1 MITPGHYPDFTIS
14 RRKFLGLGA
23 GTLAALGLGSSAHS
37 TPTGSYFYEPPVR
50 SSANGFLKTSLRAA
64 LSPTIIEN
72 GPAVSAVYEGIFPG
86 PTLKIRPGD
95 FLGVELINDFSEPT
109 NLHTHGLH
117 VTPLT
122 PGDNVLIEILPG
134 QRFQY
139 EYTLPKDHPGGTYFY
154 HPHRHGFS
162 ANQNFKGQM
171 GFILIEGDIDE
182 IPGIAGLPERSLALM
197 RTVIGS
203 DGHTIDAVP
212 DRPDNP
218 PNRGPVLVNGS
229 LRPIMFI
236 SPGETQRWR
245 LLNGSVSS
253 LWTIQIEGHPMT
265 LIAQD
270 GNTLANAVTLDT
282 LNIATAQR
290 RDILVQGNARPGV
303 YQVTFT
309 DLQPPAPTAP
319 LAYLVVTGPAQT
331 PQPLP
336 TKLLPFVDL
345 RNVAVDKQ
353 RTIEFQILNPPPP
366 PPDPGNPFETKGFV
380 IDGKFFNPNRVDQF
394 GRLNT
399 TEEWTVKNS
408 SNLTHPFH
416 IHINPYQ
423 IIKKNGQPFEA
434 LSYEDTT
441 PVPGGGSITFRTRFL
456 DFPGTWVFH
465 CHILGHEDGGM
476 MAIVQVS

>member
-1 MITPGHYPDFTIS
+1 MS

-50 SSANGFLKTSLRAA
+50 SSANGFLTTTLRAA
-64 LSPTIIEN
+64 LTPTIIEN

-95 FLGVELINDFSEPT
+95 FLGIELINDFSEPT

-139 EYTLPKDHPGGTYFY
+139 EYTIPKDHPGGTYFY

-171 GFILIEGDIDE
+171 GFIIIEGDIDE

-197 RTVIGS
+197 RTVIGP

-212 DRPDNP
+212 DRPGNP
-218 PNRGPVLVNGS
+218 PDPGPVLVNGS

-270 GNTLANAVTLDT
+270 GNTLANAVTLDS

-290 RDILVQGNARPGV
+290 RDVLVQGASRPGV
-303 YQVTFT
+303 YQVSYQ
-309 DLQPPAPTAP
+309 DLQGPFGVPPPPVTM
-319 LAYLVVTGPAQT
+319 AYLVVTGPAQP

-423 IIKKNGQPFEA
+423 VIKKNGQPFEA

-476 MAIVQVS
+476 MAILQVS